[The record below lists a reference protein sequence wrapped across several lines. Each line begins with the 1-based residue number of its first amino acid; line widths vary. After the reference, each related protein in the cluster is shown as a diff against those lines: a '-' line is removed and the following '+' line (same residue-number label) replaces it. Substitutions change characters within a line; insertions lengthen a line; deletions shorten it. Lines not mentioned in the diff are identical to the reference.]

1 MELDDLL
8 RKRYYELDKL
18 IESTRIGTPL
28 SYSLQ
33 IEKEKVKALLWQR
46 KITDELSKKEE
57 LENGESY

>member
-18 IESTRIGTPL
+18 IENTRIGTPL

-33 IEKEKVKALLWQR
+33 IEKEKVKELLWQR
-46 KITDELSKKEE
+46 KITDELSKDE
-57 LENGESY
+57 